1 MCKYVY
7 IYNIYTHISYIY
19 RNIYTYIFT
28 YIYIYIYIKYTHIIQ
43 QLAVPE
49 VILRK
54 PSDHGCDLIIS
65 VTMNFVYIHIHTH
78 ILHVLL
84 SFQIFLKD
92 VSYVI
97 ILVFWIIISSFISIN

>member
-1 MCKYVY
+1 MY
-7 IYNIYTHISYIY
+7 I
-19 RNIYTYIFT
+19 

-43 QLAVPE
+43 QLVVPE

-54 PSDHGCDLIIS
+54 PSDHGYDLIIS
-65 VTMNFVYIHIHTH
+65 VTMNFVYIHIHKH

>member
-1 MCKYVY
+1 M
-7 IYNIYTHISYIY
+7 NIYI
-19 RNIYTYIFT
+19 T